1 MKDNSLQLIF
11 RLSIT
16 LISKALDLIITVSF
30 PLHIF
35 NFINNKNTTF
45 DQWLLVTKVLHLK

>member
-11 RLSIT
+11 RVSKT
-16 LISKALDLIITVSF
+16 LISKALDLILTVSF

-35 NFINNKNTTF
+35 NFKINKNTTF

>member
-1 MKDNSLQLIF
+1 MRDNSLQLIF
-11 RLSIT
+11 RVSLT

-45 DQWLLVTKVLHLK
+45 DQWLLVTKVLH

>member
-1 MKDNSLQLIF
+1 MRDNSLQLIF
-11 RLSIT
+11 RVSIT

-35 NFINNKNTTF
+35 NFINNKNSTF
-45 DQWLLVTKVLHLK
+45 DQWLPVTKVLH